1 MAGAI
6 DDAGRPHEAKWITS
20 IAGAVPALF
29 HSGRDSSFE
38 VEYTSVCTSSRNGK
52 AVNTL
57 DRVLVINTGSTSTKI
72 AIFHG
77 REPIYSESV
86 RHPAE
91 ELSQFPQVPDQLEYR
106 KAAVLARLERAG
118 QDPGALDAVVSRGGA
133 PAPMPGGVYAISRAM
148 LQDLAERPATE
159 HAANLSPPIAFAIA
173 ESLGVPAF
181 FVDPITVDE
190 FEPLARLSGLPEAPR
205 NSRLHALS
213 IRSTARKVAEKLR
226 RDLGDI
232 NVIVAHLGS
241 GISICPV
248 KAGLMVDANGADD
261 EGPFSPERAGTLP
274 MADLVSLCFAGR
286 YTQREMLKKITRQA
300 GLMAHLGTADAREV
314 ERTIQAGDLHALR
327 VAQAMAYQIAKEI
340 GAMAT
345 VVSGKVD
352 AIALTGGLAAWG
364 RLVDDVTARCSFI
377 APIMVFPGENEME
390 ALAWGAIRV
399 LAGEEEA
406 REYVAASAP

>member
-1 MAGAI
+1 
-6 DDAGRPHEAKWITS
+6 
-20 IAGAVPALF
+20 
-29 HSGRDSSFE
+29 
-38 VEYTSVCTSSRNGK
+38 
-52 AVNTL
+52 VNTL

-77 REPIYSESV
+77 REPVYSENV
-86 RHPAE
+86 HHPTE
-91 ELSQFPQVPDQLEYR
+91 ELSQFPQVPDQLECR
-106 KAAVLARLERAG
+106 KAAVLASLERAG
-118 QDPGALDAVVSRGGA
+118 QDLCALDAVVSRGGA
-133 PAPMPGGVYAISRAM
+133 PAPMPGGVYAVSQAM
-148 LQDLAERPATE
+148 LRDLLDRPATE

-173 ESLGVPAF
+173 QSLGVPAF

-213 IRSTARKVAEKLR
+213 IRSTARKVAEKLGR
-226 RDLGDI
+226 PLGDI

-241 GISICPV
+241 GISVCPV

-274 MADLVSLCFAGR
+274 MADLVSLCFSGR
-286 YTQREMLKKITRQA
+286 YTQREMLNKITRQA

-314 ERTIQAGDLHALR
+314 ERMIQTGDLHALR

-345 VVSGKVD
+345 VVSGKVN

-364 RLVDDVTARCSFI
+364 RLVDDVSARCSFI
-377 APIMVFPGENEME
+377 APIMVFAGENEME
-390 ALAWGAIRV
+390 ALAWGALRV
-399 LAGEEEA
+399 LARQEEA
-406 REYVAASAP
+406 REYGSTPAL

>member
-1 MAGAI
+1 
-6 DDAGRPHEAKWITS
+6 
-20 IAGAVPALF
+20 
-29 HSGRDSSFE
+29 
-38 VEYTSVCTSSRNGK
+38 
-52 AVNTL
+52 VNTL

-77 REPIYSESV
+77 REPVYSENV
-86 RHPAE
+86 HHPAE
-91 ELSQFPQVPDQLEYR
+91 ELSQFPQVPHQLEYR
-106 KAAVLARLERAG
+106 KAAVLARLEHSG
-118 QDPGALDAVVSRGGA
+118 QNLDSIDAVVSRGGA
-133 PAPMPGGVYAISRAM
+133 PAPMPGGVYAISRAL
-148 LQDLAERPATE
+148 LQDLLDRPATE
-159 HAANLSPPIAFAIA
+159 HAANLSPPIAYAIA

-213 IRSTARKVAEKLR
+213 IRSTARRVAEKLGR
-226 RDLGDI
+226 ALSDI

-274 MADLVSLCFAGR
+274 MADLVSLCFSGR
-286 YTQREMLKKITRQA
+286 HTQREMLNKLTRRS

-314 ERTIQAGDLHALR
+314 ERMIQAGDVHALQI
-327 VAQAMAYQIAKEI
+327 AQAMAYQIAKEI

-364 RLVDDVTARCSFI
+364 RLVDDVSARCSFI
-377 APIMVFPGENEME
+377 APTMVFPGENEME

>member
-1 MAGAI
+1 
-6 DDAGRPHEAKWITS
+6 
-20 IAGAVPALF
+20 
-29 HSGRDSSFE
+29 
-38 VEYTSVCTSSRNGK
+38 
-52 AVNTL
+52 VNTL

-77 REPIYSESV
+77 REPVYSENV
-86 RHPAE
+86 HHPAE

-106 KAAVLARLERAG
+106 KAAVLARLKCTG
-118 QDPGALDAVVSRGGA
+118 LDMGALDAVVSRGGA
-133 PAPMPGGVYAISRAM
+133 PTPMPGGVYAISRAM
-148 LQDLAERPATE
+148 LRDLLERPATE
-159 HAANLSPPIAFAIA
+159 HAANLSPPIAYAIA
-173 ESLGVPAF
+173 ESLGVPAY

-190 FEPLARLSGLPEAPR
+190 FEPLARLSGLPAVPR

-213 IRSTARKVAEKLR
+213 IRSTARKVAEKLGR
-226 RDLGDI
+226 GLGDI

-248 KAGLMVDANGADD
+248 RAGLMVDANGADD

-274 MADLVSLCFAGR
+274 MADLVSLCFSGR
-286 YTQREMLKKITRQA
+286 YTQRELINKLTRQS
-300 GLMAHLGTADAREV
+300 GLMAHLGTADARQV
-314 ERTIQAGDLHALR
+314 EQMIQEGDLHALR
-327 VAQAMAYQIAKEI
+327 IAQAMAYQIAKEI

-377 APIMVFPGENEME
+377 APVMVFPGENEME

>member
-1 MAGAI
+1 
-6 DDAGRPHEAKWITS
+6 
-20 IAGAVPALF
+20 
-29 HSGRDSSFE
+29 
-38 VEYTSVCTSSRNGK
+38 
-52 AVNTL
+52 VNVL

-77 REPIYSESV
+77 REPVYSENV
-86 RHPAE
+86 HHPAD

-106 KAAVLARLERAG
+106 KTAVMAKLQNADLG
-118 QDPGALDAVVSRGGA
+118 LGTLDAVVSRGGA
-133 PAPMPGGVYAISRAM
+133 PAPMRGGVYAINQAM
-148 LQDLAERPATE
+148 LRDLLERPATE
-159 HAANLSPPIAFAIA
+159 HAANLSPPIAYAIA
-173 ESLGVPAF
+173 ESLGVPAY

-190 FEPLARLSGLPEAPR
+190 FEPPARLSGLPDIPR
-205 NSRLHALS
+205 TSRLHALS
-213 IRSTARKVAEKLR
+213 IRSTARKVAERLGLA
-226 RDLGDI
+226 LGDI

-241 GISICPV
+241 GISVCPV

-274 MADLVSLCFAGR
+274 MADLVSLCFSGR
-286 YTQREMLKKITRQA
+286 YTQCELIRKITRQA

-314 ERTIQAGDLHALR
+314 ERTIQAGDLHALQIER
-327 VAQAMAYQIAKEI
+327 AMAYQIAKEI

-377 APIMVFPGENEME
+377 APVMVFPGENEME

-399 LAGEEEA
+399 LTGQEEA
-406 REYVAASAP
+406 REYSAVPAL